1 MQRHFWQHNARCNAA
16 HDIIILSLI
25 VKWKSQVSRYVAYV
39 AVTRQTLFTFLLINF
54 CLSYIVLFV
63 EWGKL
68 NWILHVL
75 PLCKTLTKKK
85 HEKTEAAVSV
95 RLCNKKLPQLIPNLD
110 WVEFTFNHIWGKW
123 TNLQG
128 SKSGDTTPQ
137 VLDSLETNLQPS
149 GRRRLPDVC
158 QKKECYLNKLQVVVV
173 TTTA

>member
-25 VKWKSQVSRYVAYV
+25 VKGKSQVSRYVAYV
-39 AVTRQTLFTFLLINF
+39 AVTRQTLFTFLNQL
-54 CLSYIVLFV
+54 LFV
-63 EWGKL
+63 LHSFICRMGKTKL
-68 NWILHVL
+68 NPACSASMQNLN
-75 PLCKTLTKKK
+75 KKK

-110 WVEFTFNHIWGKW
+110 WVEFSFKHIWGKW
-123 TNLQG
+123 TKLQG

-158 QKKECYLNKLQVVVV
+158 QKKECYLNILQVVVV